1 MPWHR
6 LLGHAGA
13 VRLVVDGM
21 NVIGSRPDGWW
32 RDRAGAQRRL
42 VGELAAWAASHRGDD
57 VIVVFDG
64 RPKRDERDERDV
76 RDAEEGDVEVRFA
89 PGGPN
94 AADGAIVAL
103 VEKEDDPG
111 AVTVV
116 TSDRALADAVR
127 GLGATVEGVAAFR
140 RRLSGERPD
149 DAPTSGRRG
158 PRAPARRAGR
168 GPRPPQGW

>member
-1 MPWHR
+1 
-6 LLGHAGA
+6 
-13 VRLVVDGM
+13 M

-42 VGELAAWAASHRGDD
+42 VGELRAWAASNRSDD

-64 RPKRDERDERDV
+64 RPKGDDC
-76 RDAEEGDVEVRFA
+76 DADKRHVEVRFA

-94 AADGAIVAL
+94 AADAAIVEL
-103 VEKEDDPG
+103 VEGETDPG

-127 GLGATVEGVAAFR
+127 ALGATVEGVAAFR
-140 RRLSGERPD
+140 RRLPD
-149 DAPTSGRRG
+149 
-158 PRAPARRAGR
+158 
-168 GPRPPQGW
+168 